1 MRGFETC
8 ICIVPRALYTRAAP
22 MPALIV
28 SIRPKY
34 VERILSGKKTV
45 ELRKLN
51 AKIAPGARVLI
62 YSTSPCCAVV
72 GEARIA
78 FRSQLPIAQLWK
90 HHGCHAAVDREE
102 FDAYY
107 GDADEG
113 IALGLEHVVRYR
125 KPVHLRALRNVAEG
139 FRPPQSYMRVSA
151 MIEAFLERL
160 VPSVLSSEERC
171 APAA

>member
-1 MRGFETC
+1 MTS
-8 ICIVPRALYTRAAP
+8 
-22 MPALIV
+22 LIV
-28 SIRPKY
+28 SIKPKY
-34 VERILSGKKTV
+34 VERILSGEKTV

-78 FRSQLPIAQLWK
+78 FRKQLPIAQLWRL
-90 HHGCHAAVDREE
+90 HGTHAAVDREE
-102 FDAYY
+102 FDDYY

-113 IALGLEHVVRYR
+113 IALGLEHVVPYHE
-125 KPVHLRALRNVAEG
+125 PVLLSTLRNAAEG
-139 FRPPQSYMRVSA
+139 FRPPQSYMRVST
-151 MIEAFLERL
+151 MIEALLERL
-160 VPSVLSSEERC
+160 VPSILSSEDRC